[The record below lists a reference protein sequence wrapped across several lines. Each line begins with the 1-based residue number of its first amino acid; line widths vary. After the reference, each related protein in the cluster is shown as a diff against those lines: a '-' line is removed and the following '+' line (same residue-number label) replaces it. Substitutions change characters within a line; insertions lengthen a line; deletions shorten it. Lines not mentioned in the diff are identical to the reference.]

1 MRSEESRR
9 SSVRTERE
17 QPWRYLAPAALLLG
31 IVTVYPLAHVV
42 WLSLERRSLL
52 DPAPPS
58 FTGLDNYARLAADER
73 FWNALGNTA
82 YFVAVSVSLE
92 LVLGLAFALALQ
104 RPFRGRAA
112 LYGIIL
118 LPWAVPTAVSARM
131 WEWMFEPDI
140 GVLNYVLGAQV
151 NWLGSPA
158 WALNAA
164 VLMDVW
170 KSTPFVALLLIAGLQ
185 SIPQDLYRAA
195 AVDGASRWTVLAR
208 ITLPLLA
215 PMILVALLFRT
226 IDAFRVFDAIYVLTG
241 GGPADST
248 ETLSIYAYKML
259 FQSLEFGY
267 GSALAVSV
275 FACVALIAGAYVFLL
290 RRILQ

>member
-9 SSVRTERE
+9 FSVRAERE

-290 RRILQ
+290 RRVLQ